1 MHRAKAAINVIA
13 PIGQQNF
20 GAWLLRGGNKSK
32 LTNEL
37 VAASSVKLYNS
48 AAAEPFLNGSST
60 SYVEEMYNA
69 WLKDPTSVHAVSFFS
84 RKIQKS
90 FIREGFVYLKR

>member
-1 MHRAKAAINVIA
+1 MHRASKAAVNIIA

-20 GAWLLRGGNKSK
+20 GSWLIRGNNKSK

-48 AAAEPFLNGSST
+48 TAAEPFLNGSSS

-69 WLKDPTSVHAVSFFS
+69 WQRDPTSVHAVSVTS
-84 RKIQKS
+84 
-90 FIREGFVYLKR
+90 VYKCLFCI